1 MLKSMMEVEI
11 MVKMFFVIKHHQVLR
26 NPKNHKEG
34 FVNNE
39 SFHITKNLSKRD
51 NTEAS
56 VILDIANQKIIK
68 NRFEDRTFEELFKYA
83 AMHYADYINKWT
95 QTNSYEA

>member
-1 MLKSMMEVEI
+1 MA
-11 MVKMFFVIKHHQVLR
+11 KMFFVIKHQQVLR

-34 FVNNE
+34 FMNNE

-56 VILDIANQKIIK
+56 IILDVANQKIVK
-68 NRFEDRTFEELFKYA
+68 NRFQERTFEELFRYA
-83 AMHYADYINKWT
+83 ATHYSNYINEWT
-95 QTNSYEA
+95 RTHTNEKA